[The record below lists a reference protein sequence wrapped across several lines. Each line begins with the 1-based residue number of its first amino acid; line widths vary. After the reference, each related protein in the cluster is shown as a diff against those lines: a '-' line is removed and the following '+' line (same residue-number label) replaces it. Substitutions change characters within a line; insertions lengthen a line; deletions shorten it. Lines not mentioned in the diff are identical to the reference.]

1 MKKLFLLMAMLP
13 LLFASCNKEV
23 IDNPAEEKFIVVK
36 LGLGGVELDVDYEPM
51 TKATSDDLYGIQV
64 YSSPN
69 TEESVA
75 YKPYAYGLF
84 DNPED
89 ISIKLLEGYKYKFE
103 ATMIVDGK
111 NKLSSYDNAY
121 FSPFSADGATG
132 IGSDFSFSSSVKMDP
147 ARAFTQMK
155 SGNYHVPNVER
166 FYGEALDYIP
176 AEGAS
181 VQIDMKRVSFSAKFV
196 AQGKFK
202 KEGGKIKIQIPDAPV
217 AYINSDDTDE
227 HKFEDV
233 YTFKDI
239 KGAYNAAKDNDY
251 VVEMDVNLSWTKGD
265 GATVP
270 FGDYKI
276 KFRRNKKTVIN
287 IKVDDKS
294 SGNGIGI
301 IVEEVAITEGDIYT
315 IDPGGSSNNDVELN

>member
-1 MKKLFLLMAMLP
+1 MLP
-13 LLFASCNKEV
+13 LFFVSCSKEV
-23 IDNPAEEKFIVVK
+23 IDNPTDEKFYVVK
-36 LGLGGVELDVDYEPM
+36 LGLGAELDVTYESM
-51 TKATSDDLYGIQV
+51 TKASGDDLYGIQV

-69 TEESVA
+69 TDESVA

-89 ISIKLLEGYKYKFE
+89 ITIKLLEGYKYKFE

-111 NKLSSYDNAY
+111 NKLSSSSSNGYW
-121 FSPFSADGATG
+121 SPFTTNAISSNNVGV
-132 IGSDFSFSSSVKMDP
+132 SDDFVFSSSVKIDP
-147 ARAFTQMK
+147 GKAFTQMK
-155 SGNYHVPNVER
+155 SGSYYVPNIER
-166 FYGEALDYIP
+166 FYGETTGYIP
-176 AEGAS
+176 SEGAS
-181 VQIDMKRVSFSAKFV
+181 VEISMKRVCFAAKFI

-202 KEGGKIKIQIPDAPV
+202 KDGGKITIQIPDAPV
-217 AYINSDDTDE
+217 AYIVADDANE
-227 HKFEDV
+227 HKYEDV
-233 YTFKDI
+233 YTFRDI

-251 VVEMDVNLSWTKGD
+251 EVEMDVNLSWTKGD

-301 IVEEVAITEGDIYT
+301 IIEEEAITEGDTYT
-315 IDPGGSSNNDVELN
+315 IDPGGSSNNDVEVN